1 MFEIILTLIL
11 CFFSAVGIEHIT
23 EKVLGS
29 FHKKTDYIVTP
40 HIVFPVKNQEESIE
54 AFVRS
59 LIWKYRGL
67 CREDMPLYI
76 IDLGCEDETPFI
88 IKKLQKEYDF
98 LHFCSKNEY
107 FDVINAPL

>member
-11 CFFSAVGIEHIT
+11 CFFSAVGIEHIP

-88 IKKLQKEYDF
+88 IKTLQKEYDF